1 MSEPHSRSS
10 RRDQPHCHETLPFV
24 RLSFPFGIPI
34 PFWKKTVDCY
44 YITVNVEEMI
54 STASER
60 LSTSETNVNELV
72 IGAILGLVPVV
83 GGLNEEKRRKL
94 R

>member
-1 MSEPHSRSS
+1 
-10 RRDQPHCHETLPFV
+10 
-24 RLSFPFGIPI
+24 
-34 PFWKKTVDCY
+34 
-44 YITVNVEEMI
+44 MI